1 MAPFPEY
8 LSAVMSADASADA
21 HPRIN
26 TGNQSFALIIKKRL
40 TPNFLNLGQKKF
52 GYQV

>member
-21 HPRIN
+21 KCIIN
-26 TGNQSFALIIKKRL
+26 IGNFKKYKGKIQYLIKCDL
-40 TPNFLNLGQKKF
+40 SP
-52 GYQV
+52 